1 MLYKKVALLSSIV
14 LSSLSLNANAAI
26 SIDGDL
32 SDWLNTPTG
41 SSSDWTNLKQ
51 SNVSYAVDDQI
62 LNYLDPGYGGQTFD
76 AEAMY
81 LNFDSGTLNI
91 AIVTGL
97 PASGS
102 GSFVPGDISFDLNG
116 DKAYEYAMVVTQHEV
131 WNTGLA
137 NDDAG
142 YFIKAANESGLSDP
156 GAWNYSPINGY
167 DNSKQHP
174 TQVNKG
180 NGSVLSQNTLKYTK
194 LTGDFANIGG
204 LGDYTT
210 EPHYLIETS
219 VQFTNDGGYGS
230 DFLAAISA
238 GTLNVHWNPTC
249 NNDYIIAN
257 MGAQGNGVP
266 EPGSLAL
273 VALGLIG
280 FGVKK
285 RKA

>member
-26 SIDGDL
+26 SVDGDL

-41 SSSDWTNLKQ
+41 TQSDWSNFNQ
-51 SNVSYAVDDQI
+51 ANVSYTEEDQI
-62 LNYLDPGYGGQTFD
+62 NNYLNPGYGGQTFD

-81 LNFDSGTLNI
+81 LNFDNGTLNI

-97 PASGS
+97 PSTGS
-102 GSFVPGDISFDLNG
+102 DGYVPGDISFDLNG
-116 DKAYEYAMVVTQHEV
+116 DQAYEYAMVVSPHEV
-131 WNTGLA
+131 YNTGEW
-137 NDDAG
+137 NDQAG
-142 YFIKAANESGLSDP
+142 YFVEAANESGSNDA
-156 GAWNYSPINGY
+156 GAWNYTDISSY
-167 DNSKQHP
+167 DDDKQHP
-174 TQVNKG
+174 TQVVNAS
-180 NGSVLSQNTLKYTK
+180 GSVLSKNPLAYSK
-194 LTGDFANIGG
+194 LTGSFADIGG
-204 LGDYTT
+204 LGG
-210 EPHYLIETS
+210 PHYLIETS
-219 VQFTNDGGYGS
+219 VQFTNDGDYGS
-230 DFLAAISA
+230 AFLAAISA

-257 MGAQGNGVP
+257 IGAQGNGVP